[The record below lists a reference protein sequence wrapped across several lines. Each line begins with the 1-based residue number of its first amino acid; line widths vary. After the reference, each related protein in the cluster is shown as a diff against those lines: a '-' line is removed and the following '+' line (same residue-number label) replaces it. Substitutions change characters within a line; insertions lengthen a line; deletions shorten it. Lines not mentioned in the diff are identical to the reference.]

1 MRFRRSLCAAVVAAV
16 AALAAP
22 QARAA
27 TVLVTAAG
35 RDAAEPEG
43 ASGFPLDADFDA
55 TGPGVELYFRLPTFD
70 FGNVELRGQLQPI
83 GGTADASNGTAI
95 PLPPA
100 LLAGLVGLGTAG
112 WAARRRR
119 N

>member
-16 AALAAP
+16 APLASPRAG
-22 QARAA
+22 AA
-27 TVLVTAAG
+27 TLLVTAAG
-35 RDAAEPEG
+35 RNVAEPEG

-55 TGPGVELYFRLPTFD
+55 TPPGELYFRLHTFD
-70 FGNVELRGQLQPI
+70 FGNGELRGQLQPI
-83 GGTADASNGTAI
+83 GGTTDASNGTAI
-95 PLPPA
+95 PLPPV
-100 LLAGLVGLGTAG
+100 LLSGLIGLGTAG